1 MRQIVKLDNY
11 KAGDVII
18 KEGTHGQV
26 IFLITKGKVEIAKIL
41 DGKKL
46 VIETLGPGD
55 IFGEMS
61 FVDSDPRSATAMAI
75 ENAEV
80 ALLDKIAL
88 DGEFNK
94 LSADVREI
102 IKTLVERL
110 RKTTRKTVALS
121 VELHNLRK
129 ERSK

>member
-1 MRQIVKLDNY
+1 M
-11 KAGDVII
+11 
-18 KEGTHGQV
+18 
-26 IFLITKGKVEIAKIL
+26 